1 MPGVVLSALRWSPG
15 TALIATVREV
25 ADHAGAPRSLHAF
38 PSVENAASNALCHR
52 LGFTLRGP
60 CDSEYPAGSSLLM
73 RSNDW
78 RLSLVNLDRLPA
90 RRSATG

>member
-1 MPGVVLSALRWSPG
+1 MSCSQPCGGAPG

-38 PSVENAASNALCHR
+38 PSVGNAASNALCHR

-60 CDSEYPAGSSLLM
+60 CDFEYPAGSGLLM
-73 RSNDW
+73 RSNDR
-78 RLSLVNLDRLPA
+78 RLDLARPSRPA
-90 RRSATG
+90 APAGRTWL